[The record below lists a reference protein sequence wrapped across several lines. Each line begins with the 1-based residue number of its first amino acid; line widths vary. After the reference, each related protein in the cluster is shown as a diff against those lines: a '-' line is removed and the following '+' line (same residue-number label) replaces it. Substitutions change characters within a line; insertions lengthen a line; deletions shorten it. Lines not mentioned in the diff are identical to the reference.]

1 MNIITWNLIRPNID
15 STIPEEFGDLDE
27 YVITGNETVLFTN
40 LVSGSSES
48 MPFNG
53 NALEAVSD
61 DDQPFVVAYSMTAY
75 SGPPVVVN
83 NFESLANFNASGIG

>member
-1 MNIITWNLIRPNID
+1 
-15 STIPEEFGDLDE
+15 
-27 YVITGNETVLFTN
+27 
-40 LVSGSSES
+40 